1 MGNILDM
8 ARRKLAE
15 IQRVFIVNGIIMLV
29 LAVLIVWTNV
39 VLQLL
44 VGLMVLLVAYSLFYI
59 AYKVHT
65 IRKLID

>member
-1 MGNILDM
+1 MVNILDM

-44 VGLMVLLVAYSLFYI
+44 VGLMVLLIAYSLFYV
-59 AYKVHT
+59 AYKVHS

>member
-1 MGNILDM
+1 MVNFLELT
-8 ARRKLAE
+8 RKKLADV
-15 IQRVFIVNGIIMLV
+15 QRVFIINGIIMLV

-44 VGLMVLLVAYSLFYI
+44 VGLMVLLVAYSLFYV
-59 AYKVHT
+59 ALKVRA

>member
-1 MGNILDM
+1 M

>member
-1 MGNILDM
+1 MANILDM

>member
-1 MGNILDM
+1 MVNFLELT
-8 ARRKLAE
+8 RKKLADV
-15 IQRVFIVNGIIMLV
+15 QRVFIINGIIMLV

-44 VGLMVLLVAYSLFYI
+44 VGLMVLLVAYSLFYV
-59 AYKVHT
+59 AFKVRA